1 MYGLHVSG
9 ESLKQLLICD
19 NICGKSDI
27 PYQLVYDAQHH
38 AQSYLVAGAGR
49 AD

>member
-1 MYGLHVSG
+1 MYDLHVSG
-9 ESLKQLLICD
+9 ETLKQLLICD
-19 NICGKSDI
+19 NICGKCDV
-27 PYQLVYDAQHH
+27 PYQFMYDAQQH